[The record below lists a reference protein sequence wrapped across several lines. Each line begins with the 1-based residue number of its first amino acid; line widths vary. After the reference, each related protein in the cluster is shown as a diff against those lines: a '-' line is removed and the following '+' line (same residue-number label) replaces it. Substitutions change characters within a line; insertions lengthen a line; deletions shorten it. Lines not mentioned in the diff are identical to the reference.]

1 MVDSVKAIRKF
12 TVRTALPQALAG
24 LADLANNLRWSW
36 HVPTR
41 DLFKSIDPQR
51 WDQVHHDPVALLG
64 QLTPDEWQERAETP
78 EFVERVNTATESL
91 RRYLDDDRWYQ
102 ENHPNGPAAIAY
114 FSPEYGVAHVL
125 PQYSGGLGI
134 LAGDHLKSAS
144 DLGLPLIGV
153 GLLYTSGYFT
163 QSLTRDGWQTE
174 TYPVIDPAG
183 LPLQLVREDN
193 GQAAMVTVQ
202 LPGGRSL
209 HAYIWKAAVGRVPLL
224 LLDSDI
230 PENDD
235 HARSI
240 TDRLYGGEGE
250 HRIQQEMLLGIG
262 GVRALRTW
270 SRITGAPMPAVHHSN
285 EGHAGFSGLERIREH
300 MNSGLSFDEAREAVR
315 AGTIFTTHTPVA
327 AGVDRFSTELV
338 ARYLGES
345 GALDPVP
352 TDQLLELGSEPGP
365 EGDAGVFNMAVMG
378 LRLAQRSNGVST
390 LHGQSARAMFQGL
403 WPGFDLSEVPVT
415 SITNGVHAPTWVHP
429 HLVKLAAQH
438 IGTDKVFANRG
449 WDQVTKVPAEALWE
463 CRGQLRAELVDY
475 ARTKLTE
482 SWRNRGATQAEL
494 GWVSSALDPEI
505 LTIGFARRA
514 PRYKRLTLMLHD
526 PERLKRILLDPERP
540 VQIVIAG
547 KSHPA
552 DEQGKSLIQEV
563 VQFADDPEVRHRIVF
578 LPNYGIE
585 MALKLYPGCDVW
597 LNNPLRPQE
606 ACGTSGMK
614 AALNGGLNLSILDG
628 WWDEY
633 FDGENGWAIPTA
645 EGLDDPQVRDE
656 LEANALYEILENS
669 VAPKFYD
676 RDEQGVPRRW
686 MAMVQNTLQGLGP
699 KVLANRMVREY
710 TERLYLPANQSQVD
724 VAQDDYHVARDLA
737 AWKSWLM
744 RKWAAVHIDHVE
756 SSGLSEAP
764 QTGDVLR
771 VSAWV
776 GLGELS
782 EDDVVVEAVCGRVS
796 ETDDI
801 VGSRTTVTLRH
812 VESFGG
818 GKHRYEGEV
827 KIQLTGSFGYSV
839 RILPFHQGLSNL
851 AETGMVTNA

>member
-1 MVDSVKAIRKF
+1 MKAIRKF
-12 TVRTALPQALAG
+12 TVRTALPQALSG
-24 LADLANNLRWSW
+24 LADLAHNLRWSW

-41 DLFKSIDPQR
+41 DLFKSIDPKR
-51 WDQVHHDPVALLG
+51 WEQVHHDPVALLG
-64 QLTPDEWQERAETP
+64 ELTPDEWQERADDP
-78 EFVERVNTATESL
+78 VFVDQVRTARESL
-91 RRYLDDDRWYQ
+91 RRYLDDERWYQ
-102 ENHPNGPAAIAY
+102 KEHRDGPAAIAY
-114 FSPEYGVAHVL
+114 FSPEYGVANVL

-144 DLGLPLIGV
+144 DLGVPLVAV
-153 GLLYTSGYFT
+153 GLLYTSGYFA

-183 LPLQLVREDN
+183 LPLQLVREEN
-193 GQAAMVTVQ
+193 GQAATVTVS
-202 LPGGRSL
+202 LPGGRQL

-235 HARSI
+235 NARSI
-240 TDRLYGGEGE
+240 TDRLYGGGGE

-262 GVRALRTW
+262 GIRALRCW
-270 SRITGAPMPAVHHSN
+270 SRITGAPVPAVNHSN
-285 EGHAGFSGLERIREH
+285 EGHAGFSGLERIREY

-315 AGTIFTTHTPVA
+315 AGTVFTSHTPVA
-327 AGVDRFSTELV
+327 SGVDRFPTELV

-345 GALDPVP
+345 GVLDPVP
-352 TDQLLELGSEPGP
+352 SDRILELGQEPGP
-365 EGDAGVFNMAVMG
+365 TGDPRVFNMAMMG
-378 LRLAQRSNGVST
+378 LRLAQRANGVST
-390 LHGQSARAMFQGL
+390 LHGDVSRKMFQSL
-403 WPGFDLSEVPVT
+403 WPGFDHTEVPIT
-415 SITNGVHAPTWVHP
+415 AITNGVHAPTWVHP
-429 HLVKLAAQH
+429 RLVKLAAKH
-438 IGTDKVFANRG
+438 IGSDKVFANQG
-449 WDQVTKVPAEALWE
+449 WDQVTKVPAEELWE
-463 CRGQLRAELVDY
+463 CRGQLRSELVSY
-475 ARTKLTE
+475 ARTKVVE
-482 SWRNRGATQAEL
+482 SWRTRGATQAEL
-494 GWVSSALDPEI
+494 GWVKNVLDPNV
-505 LTIGFARRA
+505 LTIGFARRV
-514 PRYKRLTLMLHD
+514 PTYKRLTLMLHD
-526 PERLKRILLDPERP
+526 PDRLKRILLDPERP

-552 DEQGKSLIQEV
+552 DEQGKRLIQEIV
-563 VQFADDPEVRHRIVF
+563 EFADDPEVRHRIVF

-645 EGLDDPQVRDE
+645 EGVDDPQMRDE
-656 LEANALYEILENS
+656 LEANALYELLETA
-669 VAPKFYD
+669 VAPRFYD
-676 RDEQGVPRRW
+676 RDEDGIPRRW
-686 MAMVQNTLQGLGP
+686 LMMVQNTLQGLGP

-710 TERLYLPANQSQVD
+710 TQRIYLPAAQSHLA
-724 VAQDDYHVARDLA
+724 VAEDDHHLARDLA
-737 AWKSWLM
+737 AWKSWLK
-744 RKWAAVHIDHVE
+744 RTWPAVHIDHVE
-756 SSGLSEAP
+756 SSGLSESP

-782 EDDVVVEAVCGRVS
+782 EEDVIVEAVCGRVS

-812 VESFGG
+812 AESFGDG
-818 GKHRYEGEV
+818 RHRFEGEV
-827 KIQLTGSFGYSV
+827 KIQHTGSFGYSV
-839 RILPFHQGLSNL
+839 RILPYHEGLASL
-851 AETGMVTNA
+851 VEVGMVTNA